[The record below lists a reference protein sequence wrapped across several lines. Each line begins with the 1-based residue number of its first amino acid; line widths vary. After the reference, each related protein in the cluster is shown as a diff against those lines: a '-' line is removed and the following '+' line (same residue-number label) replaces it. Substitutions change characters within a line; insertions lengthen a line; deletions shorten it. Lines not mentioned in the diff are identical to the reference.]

1 VKYGGTSIAI
11 AQCNNVFIFPAVGL
25 GLVASKAR
33 RVTDQMM
40 LAGAKALGE
49 QSPALRD
56 PSASLLP
63 NVGTIR
69 AVALEVAYG
78 VARKAQ
84 EEGLAAE
91 RKPEALR
98 EALIE
103 SQWNPE
109 YLSEEA

>member
-1 VKYGGTSIAI
+1 
-11 AQCNNVFIFPAVGL
+11 
-25 GLVASKAR
+25 
-33 RVTDQMM
+33 MM
-40 LAGAKALGE
+40 LAAAKALGE

-84 EEGLAAE
+84 EEGLAPE

-98 EALIE
+98 QALVD
-103 SQWNPE
+103 SQWTPE
-109 YLSEEA
+109 YLSDEA

>member
-1 VKYGGTSIAI
+1 
-11 AQCNNVFIFPAVGL
+11 
-25 GLVASKAR
+25 
-33 RVTDQMM
+33 MM
-40 LAGAKALGE
+40 LAAAKALGE
-49 QSPALRD
+49 HSPALRD

-78 VARKAQ
+78 LARKAQ

-98 EALIE
+98 QTLVE

-109 YLSEEA
+109 YL